1 MSLSLPA
8 ALIST
13 RAAAR
18 HCHRPP
24 VDSRLPRLRL
34 QPPPPRPPPA
44 ARIPPKL
51 SPALFVCVPVK
62 KRFGGFELSLCLSRA
77 CLGKLIM
84 CRFILSSTGALQ
96 RRLLHTCASMRA
108 SSSTT
113 LQKIVF
119 PTFSCVSPE
128 PVLVMFR
135 VWVENGGSKTK
146 VDGSSPRLEG
156 CDVARD
162 LPGCGEL
169 LL

>member
-1 MSLSLPA
+1 MAQNEKEWFKQCVLTVFKPFCSAPAASQHVPAQPWPAKKQNQALTLNKEGFRFECFPYVCPEPVSVKIHREFKLEAKIVRFVSLSLPA

-62 KRFGGFELSLCLSRA
+62 NRGLGCLSFRYV
-77 CLGKLIM
+77 C
-84 CRFILSSTGALQ
+84 
-96 RRLLHTCASMRA
+96 
-108 SSSTT
+108 
-113 LQKIVF
+113 
-119 PTFSCVSPE
+119 PE
-128 PVLVMFR
+128 PVLV
-135 VWVENGGSKTK
+135 N
-146 VDGSSPRLEG
+146 
-156 CDVARD
+156 
-162 LPGCGEL
+162 
-169 LL
+169 

>member
-1 MSLSLPA
+1 MACEKTNQSLTLNKEGFRFECFPYVCPEPVLVKIHREFKLEAKIVRFVSLSLPA

-62 KRFGGFELSLCLSRA
+62 KRCGIFELSLCLSRA
-77 CLGKLIM
+77 CLGKLIIVV
-84 CRFILSSTGALQ
+84 FDSIKW
-96 RRLLHTCASMRA
+96 HSMA
-108 SSSTT
+108 
-113 LQKIVF
+113 KKAAF
-119 PTFSCVSPE
+119 
-128 PVLVMFR
+128 
-135 VWVENGGSKTK
+135 
-146 VDGSSPRLEG
+146 
-156 CDVARD
+156 
-162 LPGCGEL
+162 
-169 LL
+169 